1 MGLIR
6 ALNVSLITKWWWRL
20 MTEPDSL
27 WARALKGI
35 HNLKII
41 TSYCISKKAIT
52 GVWNNV
58 ENVQEDLK
66 DFGIDIENVLVKRVE
81 RGDDTLFWLDRWIG
95 NLSLKISFPELY
107 QMDKKKRCKVLER
120 VQIRGPT

>member
-81 RGDDTLFWLDRWIG
+81 RGDDTFFGLIG
-95 NLSLKISFPELY
+95 GLVTC
-107 QMDKKKRCKVLER
+107 R
-120 VQIRGPT
+120 